1 MEARKKKKRSDGCG
15 LDDKNKHLSADDQDE
30 SLCSLSL
37 YAFPLCSFSALPP
50 IKMQNSTQT
59 VSSLQLHKGS
69 QYFSFTPLP
78 CLPTSL
84 TAKWKVM
91 QRTAPY
97 ASKSSL
103 SGPLCST
110 EHIWS
115 SCWMEHLIHP
125 ILFIISKA
133 VPHIVCTVTVH
144 QSQLS
149 CLQAWYFPS
158 PLLWSLSYAWL
169 SIIHIVYCPLFKISF
184 LSSCSHLSTSVFSP
198 SMWVI
203 VCHGCF
209 CLCFLCPSLYSC
221 DATPALTLK
230 WEQSLVSTKKK

>member
-1 MEARKKKKRSDGCG
+1 
-15 LDDKNKHLSADDQDE
+15 
-30 SLCSLSL
+30 
-37 YAFPLCSFSALPP
+37 
-50 IKMQNSTQT
+50 MQ
-59 VSSLQLHKGS
+59 H
-69 QYFSFTPLP
+69 
-78 CLPTSL
+78 
-84 TAKWKVM
+84 
-91 QRTAPY
+91 TAPY

-158 PLLWSLSYAWL
+158 HHPCSGLYPMPDWASSALFTAPCLRYH
-169 SIIHIVYCPLFKISF
+169 SIF

-230 WEQSLVSTKKK
+230 WEQSLVGTKKK

>member
-1 MEARKKKKRSDGCG
+1 MEARKKKKRSGGCG

-37 YAFPLCSFSALPP
+37 YAFPLCPFSALPP

-91 QRTAPY
+91 QHTAPY

-158 PLLWSLSYAWL
+158 HHPCSGLYPMPDWASSALFTAPCLRYHSFPAAAICPHLCSLPLCGSLFAMVAFVFVFFVLPFTLAMLLQL
-169 SIIHIVYCPLFKISF
+169 SL
-184 LSSCSHLSTSVFSP
+184 
-198 SMWVI
+198 
-203 VCHGCF
+203 
-209 CLCFLCPSLYSC
+209 
-221 DATPALTLK
+221 
-230 WEQSLVSTKKK
+230 